1 MLNYHPAKTN
11 FLAPEVRRDPY
22 PYLRYLRHEAPVHW
36 MPALNAFLVT
46 RYDDVADILRDPE
59 TFSSIAMRRQA
70 PGRDPHDRSGNSV
83 ITSDPPE
90 HTRLRRILQ
99 HEFRMRPLHELE
111 PRVDTLVTGLGED
124 LQARGSFDLVRDFTI
139 PLPVTVIAEL
149 LDIEK
154 SRQADFKHWSDCLIK
169 LLNDREGPQW
179 QRAREGVFDLI
190 KFFGAVFDERSEN
203 FSARADILSVLL
215 RAEAEGSINR
225 REMVAYAIL
234 LLTGGNETTT
244 NLIGGMVLALL
255 DNPEQLALL
264 REDPARIPNAIEE
277 GLRFCSPVQGVYRR
291 AMRDAEVAGHTIPA
305 HSDIVTVLAS
315 ANHDESKF
323 ASPERFD
330 VLRHTGGQVGFGLGI
345 HHCLGAHLGRLEARV
360 AFAWLVPQLHRLGRG
375 FEQVTWNDNW
385 FVRGPEALPFT
396 WKTGQALK
404 GSRTG
409 D

>member
-99 HEFRMRPLHELE
+99 DEFRMRPLRELE
-111 PRVDTLVTGLGED
+111 PRVDTLVTELGDD

-190 KFFGAVFDERSEN
+190 KFFGAVLDERSEN
-203 FSARADILSVLL
+203 FSARPDILSVLL

-225 REMVAYAIL
+225 REMIAYSIL

-277 GLRFCSPVQGVYRR
+277 GLRYCSPVQGVYRR
-291 AMRDAEVAGHTIPA
+291 AMRDAEVAGHSIPA

-315 ANHDESKF
+315 ANHDECKF

-330 VLRHTGGQVGFGLGI
+330 VLRHSGGQVGFGLGI

-360 AFAWLVPQLHRLGRG
+360 AFAWLVPQLDRLERG

-396 WKTGQALK
+396 WKA
-404 GSRTG
+404 SRA
-409 D
+409 

>member
-1 MLNYHPAKTN
+1 MHNYDPAKTN

-46 RYDDVADILRDPE
+46 RYDDVADILRDPA

-99 HEFRMRPLHELE
+99 DEFRMRPLRELE
-111 PRVDTLVTGLGED
+111 PRVDTLVTELGED

-149 LDIEK
+149 LDIEM

-277 GLRFCSPVQGVYRR
+277 GLRYCSPVQGVYRR

-360 AFAWLVPQLHRLGRG
+360 AFAWLVPQLQRLERG

-396 WKTGQALK
+396 WKTSQA
-404 GSRTG
+404 
-409 D
+409 

>member
-1 MLNYHPAKTN
+1 MNHYHPAKTH

-22 PYLRYLRHEAPVHW
+22 PYLAYLRHEAPVQW

-46 RYDDVADILRDPE
+46 RYDDVAQILRDPQ

-90 HTRLRRILQ
+90 HTRLRKILQ
-99 HEFRMRPLHELE
+99 DEFRMRPLRELE
-111 PRVDTLVTGLGED
+111 PRVDTLVAELGRD
-124 LQARGSFDLVRDFTI
+124 LRAGDHFDLVQDFTI

-169 LLNDREGPQW
+169 LLNDREGPEW

-190 KFFGAVFDERSEN
+190 KFFSAVFDERSEC
-203 FSARADILSVLL
+203 FSERPDILSVLL
-215 RAEAEGSINR
+215 RAEAQDRINR
-225 REMVAYAIL
+225 REMVAYSIL

-277 GLRFCSPVQGVYRR
+277 GLRYCSPVQGVYRR
-291 AMRDAEVAGHTIPA
+291 AMCDVEVAGFTIRA

-323 ASPERFD
+323 TAPERFD
-330 VLRHTGGQVGFGLGI
+330 VLRHTGGQVGFGMGI

-360 AFAWLVPQLHRLGRG
+360 AFEWLVPQLERFERG
-375 FEQVTWNDNW
+375 FEHVTWNDNW
-385 FVRGPEALPFT
+385 FVRGPETLPFK
-396 WKTGQALK
+396 WKMG
-404 GSRTG
+404 
-409 D
+409 